1 MAFVCS
7 ATWTAQPGRESIVRD
22 ALAQLSPA
30 TRTEPG
36 NLYYQAYV
44 DPEDPSVFH
53 IFEVYADVAAF
64 EAHRNS
70 PHFAEHAVGKAIP
83 VLESRDRDVYET
95 LDF

>member
-7 ATWTAQPGRESIVRD
+7 ATWTAQVGREGVVRD

-30 TRTEPG
+30 TREEPG

-53 IFEVYADVAAF
+53 LFEVYTDSAAY
-64 EAHRNS
+64 EEHRNS
-70 PHFAEHAVGKAIP
+70 AHFAEFAVGKAIP
-83 VLESRDRDVYET
+83 VLESRDRELYET